1 MPDAVEKNIQSVQ
14 KIVREMQDNALLD
27 AVERY
32 INGDMLPEE
41 RLFFEHVRKTNPD
54 VDQLVVEHTLF
65 LNQFARYGEIHRLKT
80 QLEDVHE
87 ALSQS
92 GQIEQPRPAKV
103 TVLWKKYKRVIGVA
117 ASIAG
122 ITALGI
128 SGLMSYFSPK
138 VNNERMELLSRKLD
152 NQEKKLNTVTRMV
165 INNENT
171 PAAPVIDFKS
181 GGTGFLIDGKG
192 YLVTNA
198 HVVKNATVVEVQNA
212 QGEYKARILHVD
224 NVADLAFL
232 KIEDTAF
239 HSYTQL
245 PYGISRLK
253 ARLGEDLFTMGYPRD
268 EIVYSKGY
276 VSARTGFRGDT
287 LAYQITI
294 AANPGNSG
302 TPVFNKDGEVV
313 GIVEST
319 QQDAQMVVFAIRSKN
334 IFRAIDD
341 MKDDSTLLKSDSDF
355 VHLHIPTLSSIKGL
369 DRVDQQIP
377 KIEDCIFIVKSNQ

>member
-14 KIVREMQDNALLD
+14 KIVREMEDTALLD

-32 INGDMLPEE
+32 INGEMLPEE

-65 LNQFARYGEIHRLKT
+65 LDQFARYGEIHRLKT
-80 QLEDVHE
+80 RLDDVHE

-138 VNNERMELLSRKLD
+138 VNNERMELLSRRLD
-152 NQEKKLNTVTRMV
+152 NQEKKLNTVTSK
-165 INNENT
+165 IINENP

-198 HVVKNATVVEVQNA
+198 HVVRNATVVEVQNS
-212 QGEYKARILHVD
+212 QGEYKARILHLD
-224 NVADLAFL
+224 LVADLAFL

-239 HSYTQL
+239 HSHQL
-245 PYGISRLK
+245 PYGISRSN
-253 ARLGEDLFTMGYPRD
+253 ARLGEDLFTEGYPRD

-276 VSARTGFRGDT
+276 VSARTGFKGDS
-287 LAYQITI
+287 LGYQITI

-313 GIVEST
+313 GIVRGTE
-319 QQDAQMVVFAIRSKN
+319 QDAQMVVFAIRSKS
-334 IFRAIDD
+334 IFRAVDD

>member
-1 MPDAVEKNIQSVQ
+1 
-14 KIVREMQDNALLD
+14 MQDTALLD

-32 INGDMLPEE
+32 INGEMLPEE

-65 LNQFARYGEIHRLKT
+65 LDQFARYGEIHRLKT
-80 QLEDVHE
+80 QLDDVHE

-138 VNNERMELLSRKLD
+138 VNNEKMELLSRQLD
-152 NQEKKLNTVTRMV
+152 NQEKKLNTLTRV
-165 INNENT
+165 INTENA

-198 HVVKNATVVEVQNA
+198 HVVRNATVVEVQNS
-212 QGEYKARILHVD
+212 QGEYKARILHLD
-224 NVADLAFL
+224 LVADLAFL

-239 HSYTQL
+239 HSRQL
-245 PYGISRLK
+245 PYGISRSN
-253 ARLGEDLFTMGYPRD
+253 ARLGEDLFTEGYPRD

-276 VSARTGFRGDT
+276 VSARTGFRGDS

-313 GIVEST
+313 GIVRGTE
-319 QQDAQMVVFAIRSKN
+319 QDAQMVVFAIRSKS
-334 IFRAIDD
+334 IFRAVDE

>member
-1 MPDAVEKNIQSVQ
+1 
-14 KIVREMQDNALLD
+14 MQDTALLD

-32 INGDMLPEE
+32 IRGEMLPEE
-41 RLFFEHVRKTNPD
+41 KLFFDHIRKTNPD
-54 VDQLVVEHTLF
+54 VDQMVVEHTLF
-65 LNQFARYGEIHRLKT
+65 LEQFAQYGQINRLKT
-80 QLEDVHE
+80 QLDDVYE
-87 ALSQS
+87 TLSQS

-138 VNNERMELLSRKLD
+138 GNTEYEQLSRRLD
-152 NQEKKLNTVTRMV
+152 NQEKKVNTLTNK
-165 INNENT
+165 INSESSSEST
-171 PAAPVIDFKS
+171 SAVPAPVINFKS

-192 YLVTNA
+192 YLVTND

-212 QGEYKARILHVD
+212 QGAYKARILYRD
-224 NVADLAFL
+224 PAADLAFL
-232 KIEDTAF
+232 KIEDTSF
-239 HSYTQL
+239 RSYGQL
-245 PYGISRLK
+245 PYGISRMK

-276 VSARTGFRGDT
+276 VSARTGFNGDT

-313 GIVEST
+313 GIVSGS
-319 QQDAQMVVFAIRSKN
+319 QQNAQMVVFAIRSRN
-334 IFRAIDD
+334 IFRAVDD

>member
-1 MPDAVEKNIQSVQ
+1 
-14 KIVREMQDNALLD
+14 MQDNALLD

-32 INGDMLPEE
+32 IRGEMLPEE
-41 RLFFEHVRKTNPD
+41 KLFFEHVRSTNPD

-65 LNQFARYGEIHRLKT
+65 LSQFAQYGEIHQLKT
-80 QLEDVHE
+80 RLNEIHLQLST
-87 ALSQS
+87 A
-92 GQIEQPRPAKV
+92 GQIEQPRQAKV

-138 VNNERMELLSRKLD
+138 TKTEYELLSRRLA
-152 NQEKKLNTVTRMV
+152 NQEKRLNTVANT
-165 INNENT
+165 INSEGSSI
-171 PAAPVIDFKS
+171 PAPVIDFKS

-198 HVVKNATVVEVQNA
+198 HVVKNATIVEVSNS
-212 QGEYKARILHVD
+212 QGEYKARILHID
-224 NVADLAFL
+224 PVADLAFL

-239 HSYTQL
+239 RSYSQL

-313 GIVEST
+313 GIVSGS
-319 QQDAQMVVFAIRSKN
+319 QQNAQMVVFAIRSKN
-334 IFRAIDD
+334 IFRAVDE
-341 MKDDSTLLKSDSDF
+341 MKDDSTLLKNDSDF
-355 VHLHIPTLSSIKGL
+355 VHLHIPTSSSIKGL

-377 KIEDCIFIVKSNQ
+377 KIEDCIFIVKSN

>member
-1 MPDAVEKNIQSVQ
+1 
-14 KIVREMQDNALLD
+14 MQDTALLD

-32 INGDMLPEE
+32 IRGEMLPEE
-41 RLFFEHVRKTNPD
+41 KLFFDHIRKTNPD
-54 VDQLVVEHTLF
+54 VDQMVVEHTLF
-65 LNQFARYGEIHRLKT
+65 LEQFAQYGQINRLKT
-80 QLEDVHE
+80 QLDDVYE
-87 ALSQS
+87 TLSQS

-138 VNNERMELLSRKLD
+138 GNTEYEQLSRRLD
-152 NQEKKLNTVTRMV
+152 NQERKVNTLTNK
-165 INNENT
+165 INNESSPET
-171 PAAPVIDFKS
+171 TSAVPAPVINFKS

-192 YLVTNA
+192 YLVTND

-212 QGEYKARILHVD
+212 QGAYKARILYRD
-224 NVADLAFL
+224 PTADLAFL
-232 KIEDTAF
+232 KIEDTSF
-239 HSYTQL
+239 RSYGQL
-245 PYGISRLK
+245 PYGISRMK

-276 VSARTGFRGDT
+276 VSARTGFNGDT

-313 GIVEST
+313 GIVSGS
-319 QQDAQMVVFAIRSKN
+319 QQNAQMVVFAIRSKN
-334 IFRAIDD
+334 IFRAVDD

>member
-1 MPDAVEKNIQSVQ
+1 VPDAVEKNIQSVQ
-14 KIVREMQDNALLD
+14 KIVREMQDTALLD

-103 TVLWKKYKRVIGVA
+103 TVLWKKYKRVVYVA

-128 SGLMSYFSPK
+128 SVLVSALSPK
-138 VNNERMELLSRKLD
+138 VSKGRLDYLSG
-152 NQEKKLNTVTRMV
+152 QIAAQGTKLNNIANKVNAVETVTTFER
-165 INNENT
+165 
-171 PAAPVIDFKS
+171 

-192 YLVTNA
+192 YLITSA
-198 HVVKNATVVEVQNA
+198 HVVRGATRIEVQNSL
-212 QGEYKARILHVD
+212 GEYDARIIQLD
-224 NVADLAFL
+224 PTADLAVL
-232 KIEDTAF
+232 KIDDTSYHAF
-239 HSYTQL
+239 NGL
-245 PYGISRLK
+245 PYGISK
-253 ARLGEDLFTMGYPRD
+253 TDCELGENLFTLGYPRP
-268 EIVYSKGY
+268 EIVYGQGY
-276 VSARTGFRGDT
+276 LSAATGFEGDT
-287 LAYQITI
+287 TEFQLTI

-302 TPVFNKDGEVV
+302 TPVLNNDGQVI
-313 GIVEST
+313 GILTSS
-319 QQDAQMVVFAIRSKN
+319 QHNAQGMVFAVRSRN
-334 IFRAIDD
+334 IFRAIDSIRA
-341 MKDDSTLLKSDSDF
+341 DSSLQKIDSNL
-355 VHLHIPTLSSIKGL
+355 VHLRVPLNSSLKGMDRKTQIK
-369 DRVDQQIP
+369 R
-377 KIEDCIFIVKSNQ
+377 IEDYIFIVKRN